1 MSRRGRLAALAC
13 AIAAVVV
20 PSAGAGSTA
29 TQYLVVFKPGHSG
42 QGVRAVARA
51 GGQVVRIDRVGVGTA
66 TSSNPRFAQALRA
79 SGKVAGV
86 AHAAAWHQPRLRLAP
101 ARGLE
106 ATNPPTAPAGCA
118 QQYQPPGGVGVGPD
132 VLSVCQWDMRIIN
145 ASPTGSYAVNRGRGT
160 RVGDL
165 DTGIDATHP
174 DIAPNL
180 DVAHSC
186 SFIKPGNPTAVPQ
199 EIAPTGRAC
208 GASEVSKWQ
217 DYDGHGTHTAGTIGA
232 PINGIGVAGVA
243 PETTLVALKV
253 CTANGFCFTQEV
265 VDGLIEAGDLGLD
278 VANMS
283 FFADPFLLNCHNVA
297 EEQAIVKA
305 VSRAADYAVKRGVV
319 LVASAG
325 NDSIDLDHPAR
336 DADYT
341 QPDQTVGNQCVVVPA
356 ELPGV
361 ATITAIG
368 PARRLSFYST
378 VSNSKVDVTAPG
390 GSSGQ
395 APNPYGRVLSSYS
408 STGHPITNP
417 TRKIEDCE
425 TVGGTPVCA
434 LYGWIQGTSMAA
446 PHASGVA
453 ALIRA
458 AHPGMPPL
466 AVIAALQ
473 KTAMPMACGGEAE
486 ADVNFADFGP
496 PPCTGTTN
504 AKSNGGQT
512 SYYGNGL
519 VDALA
524 AGTR

>member
-1 MSRRGRLAALAC
+1 MITRGRLAALAV
-13 AIAAVVV
+13 AAAAVIT
-20 PSAGAGSTA
+20 PAAGASTA
-29 TQYLVVFKPGHSG
+29 ASQYLVVFKPGHSG

-51 GGQVVRIDRVGVGTA
+51 GGHVVRIDRVGVGTV
-66 TSSNPRFAQALRA
+66 TSSNPRFAQSLRA

-86 AHAAAWHQPRLRLAP
+86 AHAAAWHQPKLRWAP
-101 ARGLE
+101 ARGLT
-106 ATNPPTAPAGCA
+106 ATTPPTAPTGCA

-132 VLSVCQWDMRIIN
+132 VLSVCQWDMRIVN
-145 ASPTGSYAVNRGRGT
+145 ASPTGSYAVNRGQGT

-165 DTGIDATHP
+165 DTGVDATHP

-180 DVAHSC
+180 DSAHSC
-186 SFIKPGNPTAVPQ
+186 SFIQPGNPTALPQ

-208 GASEVSKWQ
+208 GTTEVSKWQ

-265 VDGLIEAGDLGLD
+265 VDGLIEAGNLRLD
-278 VANMS
+278 AVNMS
-283 FFADPFLLNCHNVA
+283 FFADPFLLNCHNVD
-297 EEQAIVKA
+297 EQQAIVKA
-305 VSRAADYAVKRGVV
+305 ISRAAQYAVNRGVV

-325 NDSIDLDHPAR
+325 NDSIDLDHPDS

-341 QPDQTVGNQCVVVPA
+341 QPDQTVGNQCIVAPA

-368 PARRLSFYST
+368 PAKRLSFYST

-395 APNPYGRVLSSYS
+395 APNPYGRVLNAYS

-425 TVGGTPVCA
+425 TVGGAPVCA

-446 PHASGVA
+446 PHATGVA

-466 AVIAALQ
+466 AVIAAMQ
-473 KTAMPMACGGEAE
+473 KTAMPMVCGGEAE

-496 PPCTGTTN
+496 PPCSGTTN
-504 AKSNGGQT
+504 PQTNGGQT
-512 SYYGNGL
+512 NYYGNGL

-524 AGTR
+524 AGSR

>member
-1 MSRRGRLAALAC
+1 MTRRAWLAALAL
-13 AIAAVVV
+13 IAAVCMA
-20 PSAGAGSTA
+20 PAAGASGGAS
-29 TQYLVVFKPGHSG
+29 QYLVVFKPGHGG

-51 GGQVVRIDRVGVGTA
+51 GGHVVNIDRVGVGTVTTA
-66 TSSNPRFAQALRA
+66 NPRFASELRA

-86 AHAAAWHQPRLRLAP
+86 AHQAAWRQPKLRWLP
-101 ARGLE
+101 ARGVM

-145 ASPTGSYAVNRGRGT
+145 ASPTGSYAVNRGRGA
-160 RVGDL
+160 RVGIL
-165 DTGIDATHP
+165 DTGVDATHP

-186 SFIKPGNPTAVPQ
+186 SFIKPGNPTAEPQ

-208 GASEVSKWQ
+208 GPAAVSMWQ
-217 DYDGHGTHTAGTIGA
+217 DYDGHGTHVGGTVGA

-265 VDGLIEAGDLGLD
+265 VDGLIEAGNLQLD
-278 VANMS
+278 AVNMS

-297 EEQAIVKA
+297 EQRAIVKA
-305 VSRAADYAVKRGVV
+305 ISRAAQYAVSRGVV

-325 NDSIDLDHPAR
+325 NESLDMDHPDE
-336 DADYT
+336 DADFT
-341 QPDQTVGNQCVVVPA
+341 QPDQTVGNQCIVLPG

-361 ATITAIG
+361 ATISAIG
-368 PARRLSFYST
+368 PAKRLSFYSS

-395 APNPYGRVLSSYS
+395 APNPYGRVLNAYS

-417 TRKIEDCE
+417 TRRIEDCE

-434 LYGWIQGTSMAA
+434 LYGWIQGTSMAS
-446 PHASGVA
+446 PHATGVA

-466 AVIAALQ
+466 AVIATMQ
-473 KTAMPMACGGEAE
+473 GTAMPMACGGEAE
-486 ADVNFADFGP
+486 ADVNFAALGP
-496 PPCTGTTN
+496 PPCTGTQNT
-504 AKSNGGQT
+504 ATNGGQT
-512 SYYGNGL
+512 NYYGNGL

-524 AGTR
+524 AGTK